1 MCSLRGHEFWID
13 DVSIRQLISSDA
25 VVPSPQ
31 VTDLY
36 LLGLAV
42 RNGGK
47 LATLDRGILA
57 GAIARGAESLE
68 LIE

>member
-1 MCSLRGHEFWID
+1 MTYESARSFKGFTFSH
-13 DVSIRQLISSDA
+13 R
-25 VVPSPQ
+25 Q

-47 LATLDRGILA
+47 LATLDRRIPSALVEGGEQALA
-57 GAIARGAESLE
+57 
-68 LIE
+68 LIPV